1 MFKQLKYL
9 LMKQYAVLL
18 LSGLLFFF
26 NLQLIY
32 SQQAGEIDFKK
43 LDKYIE
49 NAYKSWEIPGM
60 SIAIVKD
67 DKIVFSKG
75 YGVRNIETGE
85 PVDTNTLFGIASN
98 TKAMTSAALAM
109 LVDEGKISWDDKVQ
123 EYLPWFQLYNP
134 YVSAEMTVRDL
145 LCHRSGLKT
154 FSGDLIWYG
163 SIYDR
168 DEIIRRA
175 RYLKPTYGFRAGYG
189 YSNIMFL
196 TAGQIVEQV
205 TDTTW
210 DDFIKKR
217 IFDPLGMKYTN
228 TSIRKFKNN
237 SNIVMGHVKEDS
249 IHVPI
254 PWVNWDNIAP
264 AGAVNSNVSDMS
276 KWIILQL
283 NKGTLNGREYF
294 SAGASNEMWTVQNPF
309 KVSDASLK
317 IWPSKHFSGY
327 GLGWSLY
334 DYHGRKVVTHGGGL
348 DGQIS
353 RVALVPEENFGL
365 VILTNSINN
374 LPSYLAYEI
383 MDRYFGTEEKDWST
397 WGLKRSQL
405 YEKRKQEKELAEE
418 ENRIKN
424 TSPALQL
431 NEFTGIY
438 GGKLYGDANVTVEDG
453 KLFVHF
459 IPTPDFIGELTH
471 WQYNTFRIKLINTPG
486 LPAGKV
492 QFLLDENGNVNEMK
506 VKIPNPDFDFTELK
520 FLKKE

>member
-1 MFKQLKYL
+1 MFNLILRFSKKFTFSLF
-9 LMKQYAVLL
+9 
-18 LSGLLFFF
+18 LSGILFFSLE
-26 NLQLIY
+26 NIY
-32 SQQAGEIDFKK
+32 GQQAGKIDFQK
-43 LDKYIE
+43 LDGYIE
-49 NAYKSWEIPGM
+49 NAYRNWKIPGM
-60 SIAIVKD
+60 AIAVVKD
-67 DKIVFSKG
+67 NKVVFARA
-75 YGVRNIETGE
+75 YGVRNIDTGE
-85 PVDTNTLFGIASN
+85 PVDTLSLFGIASN

-123 EYLPWFQLYNP
+123 DYLPWFQLYNP
-134 YVSAEMTVRDL
+134 YVSAEMTIRDL

-163 SIYDR
+163 STYSR
-168 DEIIRRA
+168 DEVIRRA

-196 TAGQIVEQV
+196 TAGQIIKQI

-210 DDFIKKR
+210 NDFIKTR
-217 IFDPLGMKYTN
+217 IFDPLGMKNTN
-228 TSIRKFKNN
+228 TSIREFGNN
-237 SNIVMGHVKEDS
+237 KNIVTGHVKADS
-249 IHVPI
+249 IQVPV

-264 AGAVNSNVSDMS
+264 AGAVNSCVSDMS

-283 NKGTLNGREYF
+283 NKGTLNGQKFF
-294 SAGASNEMWTVQNPF
+294 SPEASNEMWTVQNPF
-309 KVSDASLK
+309 KVSDASQK

-365 VILTNSINN
+365 VILTNSINS
-374 LPSYLAYEI
+374 LPSYLTYEI
-383 MDRYFGTEEKDWST
+383 LDRYFGTEEKDWSA
-397 WGLKRSQL
+397 WGLKRSQAS
-405 YEKRKQEKELAEE
+405 EKRKTEKTLAEE

-424 TSPALQL
+424 TSPTLQL
-431 NEFTGIY
+431 EEFAGIY
-438 GGKLYGDANVTVEDG
+438 GGRLYGDAKVTLENG
-453 KLFVHF
+453 KLLVHF

-471 WQYNTFRIKLINTPG
+471 WQYNTFRIKLKNTPG

-492 QFLLDENGNVNEMK
+492 QFLLDENGKVNEMK
-506 VKIPNPDFDFTELK
+506 VNIPNPDFDFTELK